1 MFKVESKLADVWVT
15 LYLDFLSRVG
25 RWGYV
30 RDFYVPSYRIN
41 DFNNNKFSL
50 AMYYIHTMDK

>member
-15 LYLDFLSRVG
+15 LYLDFLSRVRG
-25 RWGYV
+25 WGYV
-30 RDFYVPSYRIN
+30 KDVYDPRIRIN
-41 DFNNNKFSL
+41 NFRNNKFSL